1 MKANV
6 KRKNYYL
13 DSGKIQRAKKI
24 LKAKTETETIS
35 IALDMVLFRKEIRES
50 LKKAAKSG
58 QIEKVF

>member
-1 MKANV
+1 MRPNI

-13 DSGKIQRAKKI
+13 DTTKIQRVKRI
-24 LKAKTETETIS
+24 LKTKTETETIRV
-35 IALDMVLFRKEIRES
+35 ALDMVLFQKDIRAS

>member
-1 MKANV
+1 MKLNI

-13 DSGKIQRAKKI
+13 DTAKIRRAKRI
-24 LKAKTETETIS
+24 LKAKTETETIT
-35 IALDMVLFRKEIRES
+35 IALDMVLFRNEIRES

>member
-1 MKANV
+1 MKPNI

-13 DSGKIQRAKKI
+13 DSRKIQRAKRI

-35 IALDMVLFRKEIRES
+35 MALDLVLFREEIRES
-50 LKKAAKSG
+50 LTKAAKSG